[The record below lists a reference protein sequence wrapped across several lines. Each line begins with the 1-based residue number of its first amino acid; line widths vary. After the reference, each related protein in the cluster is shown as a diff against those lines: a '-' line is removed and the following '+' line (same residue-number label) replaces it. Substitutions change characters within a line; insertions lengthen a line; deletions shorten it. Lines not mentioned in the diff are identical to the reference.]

1 MKEQLEIEELSQVI
15 EQERED
21 QIKQLKAQLA
31 EAEEKANN
39 NSNAAD
45 ILTDLLSKGKV
56 KQLGDGSIDVISG
69 PNIIQNQHEANE

>member
-1 MKEQLEIEELSQVI
+1 MKEQLEVEELSQVI

-21 QIKQLKAQLA
+21 QIKQLKADLA
-31 EAEEKANN
+31 EAEEKASN

-56 KQLGDGSIDVISG
+56 KQLDDGSIEVISG
-69 PNIIQNQHEANE
+69 PNIIQNLNDVEK

>member
-1 MKEQLEIEELSQVI
+1 MKEQLEVEELSQVI

-21 QIKQLKAQLA
+21 QIKQLKAELA
-31 EAEEKANN
+31 EAEEKAST

-56 KQLGDGSIDVISG
+56 KQLDDGSIEVISG
-69 PNIIQNQHEANE
+69 PNIIQNLNDVEK